1 MRPRSGLGWVS
12 QAPPGPLGTSP
23 CQPLCWAPSLIQ
35 LIERTAH
42 SPAQHSENSRAT
54 PGACLSPQHSQDGAW
69 RRLAAAEETL
79 GVGDGHQVGA
89 SGLEE
94 VDRLSA
100 STG

>member
-12 QAPPGPLGTSP
+12 QALPGPLGTS
-23 CQPLCWAPSLIQ
+23 LCWAPSLIQ
-35 LIERTAH
+35 LIEHTAH